1 MTSVVWFRRDARL
14 DDNPALAAASA
25 EGPVCALFVIDPA
38 LYDNCS
44 RRRGDLLVA
53 GLVDLDRTIREHGG
67 RLRVERG
74 DPAAVVPKVARDL
87 GVGTVHIN
95 SEVTPFGKARD
106 RRVARHVNVEGH
118 HGVYALP
125 SGSVTTSGD
134 TAYKIFTPFYSKW
147 AERRTQPFDRP
158 ADVVFLDDPGQG
170 LPGADQPVM
179 AAGESAANQRL
190 SEFLARVDA
199 YEDERDHVDLDRT
212 SHLSI
217 DLKYGWLGPRRIVAE
232 VGTGTASRS
241 AYVRQLAW
249 RDFYGHLIDVQPQM
263 IDTALDERYRSI
275 EWHDDPGEISA
286 WKRGETGY
294 PIVDAAMRR
303 LLVEGR
309 MHNRA
314 RMIAASF
321 LTKDLLADWRIGE
334 RFFRHH
340 LLDGDVAQNAG
351 NWQWVAGTGTDAA
364 PYFRVFNPV
373 TQSKR
378 HDPNGKF
385 IRRWVPE
392 LRDVP
397 DDLIHAPWEAGPLEL
412 ISYGVEL
419 AKNYPEPIVDHAM
432 ARVRAIDFYERARGS
447 R

>member
-14 DDNPALAAASA
+14 DDNPALAAASV

-44 RRRGDLLVA
+44 RRRRDLLVA
-53 GLVDLDRTIREHGG
+53 GLVDLDRSIRERGG
-67 RLRVERG
+67 RLRVECG
-74 DPAAVVPKVARDL
+74 DPAVVVPEVASDL
-87 GVGTVHIN
+87 GAGTVHVN
-95 SEVTPFGKARD
+95 AEVTPFGKARD
-106 RRVARHVNVEGH
+106 ARVARDVNFEEH
-118 HGVYALP
+118 HGIYALP
-125 SGSVTTSGD
+125 SGSVTTDGD
-134 TAYKIFTPFYSKW
+134 TAYKVFTPFFSKW
-147 AERRTQPFDRP
+147 AERRPQPFDP
-158 ADVVFLDDPGQG
+158 PVDVVFRDDPGRG
-170 LPGADQPVM
+170 LPRSDQPAM
-179 AAGESAANQRL
+179 PAGESAAIERL
-190 SEFLARVDA
+190 KEFLARADS
-199 YEDERDHVDLDRT
+199 YEDERDRVDLDST

-217 DLKYGWLGPRRIVAE
+217 DLKYGWIGPRRVAAE

-249 RDFYGHLIDVQPQM
+249 RDFYGHLIDIHPRM
-263 IDTALDERYRSI
+263 IDTALDERYRGI
-275 EWHDDPGEISA
+275 EWRNDPGEISA

-303 LLVEGR
+303 LVAEGR

-321 LTKDLLADWRIGE
+321 LIKDLLADWRIGE

-373 TQSKR
+373 TQSRR
-378 HDPNGKF
+378 HDPDGKF
-385 IRRWVPE
+385 IRHWVPE
-392 LRDVP
+392 LREVP

-419 AKNYPEPIVDHAM
+419 AKDYPEPIVDHAL
-432 ARVRAIDFYERARGS
+432 ARERAIDFYERARGS